1 MMGNNKPADGTKLAP
16 QAPVILGLVPR
27 IFWQQGTNL
36 VNKLA
41 LLLHKCWLREDSW
54 DKPKNDWC
62 RGRRVSAY
70 SQSGRSMIE
79 MLGVLAIIGVL
90 SVGGIAGYSKAMMK
104 WKIDKAIEEYNFLIQ
119 GLIEHKDS
127 IAKSYSSGDVALLG
141 DFIVSTNL
149 VPPTWH
155 YTGYFINDSV
165 GNYLKPYLGVASKT
179 IVIDVY
185 FTRTDNPKA
194 NEYSYRLCE
203 AMFKDFAYPLASVLN
218 VIFVYNNTYDGT
230 HYWGNSIC
238 QTDAADHNICL
249 QDITLTE
256 INQECRKCIEGNNGI
271 CGIVFTL

>member
-1 MMGNNKPADGTKLAP
+1 MHR
-16 QAPVILGLVPR
+16 ILFQRVS
-27 IFWQQGTNL
+27 NL

-41 LLLHKCWLREDSW
+41 LLLNKCWLIEDSW
-54 DKPKNDWC
+54 DKPKNDGCW
-62 RGRRVSAY
+62 GREFGTF

-104 WKIDKAIEEYNFLIQ
+104 WKIDKAIEEYNFLIH
-119 GLIEHKDS
+119 GLIEYKDS
-127 IAKSYSSGDVALLG
+127 IAKSYSSDNAVLLG
-141 DFIVSTNL
+141 DFIASANL
-149 VPPTWH
+149 VPQTWT

-165 GNYLKPYLGVASKT
+165 GNYLKPYLTAGKT

-185 FTRTDNPKA
+185 FPRTDNPKA

-238 QTDAADHNICL
+238 KTDAADHNICL
-249 QDITLTE
+249 QDITLPE
-256 INQECRKCIEGNNGI
+256 INQECRKCIEGSGGS